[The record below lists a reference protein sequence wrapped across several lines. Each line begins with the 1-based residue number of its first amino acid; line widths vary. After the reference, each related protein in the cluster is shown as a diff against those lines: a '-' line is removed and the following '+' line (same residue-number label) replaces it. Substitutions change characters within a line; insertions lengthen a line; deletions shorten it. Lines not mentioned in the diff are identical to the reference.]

1 MISLKKSKYK
11 CSKHKSNEG
20 FYDSKGNWICWKC
33 YYENEFLNPKG
44 KVLDSFKHE
53 NYLVRLIDTG
63 KDVRIEIWNTQ
74 DKTRITQVDYR
85 YLSVAMREFKRF
97 IQDILSNPF
106 RKKSTR
112 ILVRDLEFENQILIN
127 LQLVNCTLKNCILIN
142 CETLNCTFIPEN
154 YAVIVDTYKLLS
166 EGLLIVENAD
176 SIPLRILSILG
187 ELDSEIRSRYISE
200 RFEDRIFGWRI
211 IEDRG

>member
-1 MISLKKSKYK
+1 MISLKKSEYK

-20 FYDSKGNWICWKC
+20 FYDSNGNWICWKC

-63 KDVRIEIWNTQ
+63 KEVRVEIWDTK
-74 DKTRITQVDYR
+74 DKTRISQIEYR

-97 IQDILSNPF
+97 IQDILSNPI
-106 RKKSTR
+106 RTSPK
-112 ILVRDLEFENQILIN
+112 ILVRDLEFANSILIN
-127 LQLVNCTLKNCILIN
+127 LKLVNCTLKNCILIN
-142 CETLNCTFIPEN
+142 CETVNCTKLSEV
-154 YAVIVDTYKLLS
+154 YSVIVDVEKLLV

-176 SIPLRILSILG
+176 AIPLKILAILG
-187 ELDSEIRSRYISE
+187 ELDSEIRKGYVSE
-200 RFEDRIFGWRI
+200 RFEDRIIAWKI
-211 IEDRG
+211 VE